1 MTPDKTGFFMS
12 MISTKTVL
20 LVSLFYFVLL
30 FMVAYYADRR
40 KQLGKSLLTNSHIYS
55 LSLAVYCTSWTFY
68 GSVGRAATSGLEF
81 LPIYLGPTL
90 IAFTWWFLL
99 RKMVRISKQQNIT
112 SIADFLSSRYDRSA
126 ILGAIVTL
134 FAVFGITP
142 YIALQLKAIAQTLDI
157 LSMPLAGP
165 GSGLSNYIENL
176 PANIDTAFLVAL
188 ILAIFGMLF
197 GARHLDS
204 SERHEGLVVAVAFE
218 SLVKLVAFSAVGI
231 FVTYGLFDGFA
242 DIFQRFF
249 EQFPERHD
257 LFLLG
262 TDQTPYTKWFTL
274 IVLSMMA
281 VMFLPRQF
289 HIMVTENSDE
299 CHIKKAMWRFPAY
312 LFLMNIFVLPIALGG
327 LLINGG
333 DTSQAD
339 YFVLTLPLSS
349 GHPWLALFVFIGG
362 ISAAAGMVMV
372 SSVTSSTMILNHLVM
387 PIILKMKIQVHD
399 FSGILINLKRLGI
412 LGVVFLGY
420 FYYKVIGDSYALVNI
435 GLISFTAATQFAPA
449 VLGALYWRRANRKAA
464 ICGIGAG
471 FLLWTYTLLIPSFV
485 RSGWIN
491 SDILE
496 HGLFGFSLLK
506 PLELFGLRDF
516 DIYTHSLFWSL
527 LFNLA
532 LFLSLSFFAKQSTSE
547 ERQADKFVGVFDEK
561 PVGLGRLTR
570 ISKAP
575 TVMEFVELMSKF
587 IGEKQAQ
594 ASITDYLENQEIDA
608 RGSLSDH
615 EIPHLKNF
623 TERTLAGFVGAA
635 PARIIL
641 ENYLAARGSEMED
654 VFDIFGTVTIS
665 HAASREQLSVLYD
678 AAQIVSSGADFPK
691 TLEEI
696 LELLSQQFKF
706 DLCVIRILEPDS
718 MTLMVK
724 SLVGQ
729 SSEHFGQSERN
740 LNMETYIGQAFL
752 SNVTTVVND
761 TEYLDKPTSAKIIKR
776 ETITCF
782 AHTPIVLEGEP
793 VGVLSAFSKSVRGIF
808 TQEFIALFE
817 NIAGQIGIAW
827 RNHEQL
833 QELLNVRDQER
844 EMEIAKDIQM
854 SLLPS
859 SLPDLETVSIAG
871 LCVPAH
877 EVGGDYYDFINREDQ
892 TYDLIVADVS
902 GHNIG
907 SALIM
912 AEARTFIHARID
924 SIRQPAEMLQA
935 LNSYFLR
942 DLDRSDLFVTMFYL
956 QFCPDDHRLLY
967 SNAGHNNPL
976 VWRHQTQTIELLDAE
991 GLIFGIKKN
1000 IIFEQKTTHLE
1011 AGDILLLYTDGII
1024 EAESSDK
1031 DFFGTERLGTLL
1043 EECTELPPQEIIDRI
1058 MNQVRLFTGMRH
1070 FNDDITLV
1078 VMKVLK

>member
-1 MTPDKTGFFMS
+1 MIPAKTIFFMS
-12 MISTKTVL
+12 LVSTKAVL
-20 LVSLFYFVLL
+20 LISLSYFALL
-30 FMVAYYADRR
+30 FIVAYYADRR
-40 KQLGKSLLTNSHIYS
+40 KQAGKSLLTNPHIYS

-112 SIADFLSSRYDRSA
+112 SIADFISSRYDRSA

-142 YIALQLKAIAQTLDI
+142 YIALQLKAISQTLDI
-157 LSMPLAGP
+157 LSMPLANP
-165 GSGLSNYIENL
+165 GFGLNKFIDIL
-176 PANIDTAFLVAL
+176 PAGIDTAFFVAI
-188 ILAIFGMLF
+188 ILAVFGMLF

-218 SLVKLVAFSAVGI
+218 SIVKLFAFLAVGI

-242 DIFQRFF
+242 DIFQRFL
-249 EQFPERHD
+249 EQFPERRD

-262 TDQTPYTKWFTL
+262 TERTPYTKWFTL
-274 IVLSMMA
+274 ITLSMMA

-289 HIMVTENSDE
+289 HIMVTENPDE
-299 CHIKKAMWRFPAY
+299 RHIKQAMWHFPAY

-327 LLINGG
+327 LLMNGG
-333 DTSQAD
+333 DASQAD
-339 YFVLTLPLSS
+339 YFVLTLPLST
-349 GHPWLALFVFIGG
+349 GHPWLALLVFIGG
-362 ISAAAGMVMV
+362 LSASAGMVMV
-372 SSVTSSTMILNHLVM
+372 SSVTSATMILNHLVM
-387 PIILKMKIQVHD
+387 PVILKMKIQVQD
-399 FSGILINLKRLGI
+399 FSTILINLKRLGI

-420 FYYKVIGDSYALVNI
+420 FYFKVIGDSYALVNI

-449 VLGALYWRRANRKAA
+449 IFGALYWPRANRKAA

-471 FLLWTYTLLIPSFV
+471 FMLWAYTLLIPSFV

-491 SDILE
+491 SDILQ
-496 HGLFGFSLLK
+496 HGLFGIGLLK
-506 PLELFGLRDF
+506 PLELFGLRGF
-516 DIYTHSLFWSL
+516 DVYTHSLFWSL

-532 LFLSLSFFAKQSTSE
+532 AFLTISFFVKQKPSE
-547 ERQADKFVGVFDEK
+547 TQQANKFVTVFSDQDVVPE
-561 PVGLGRLTR
+561 RLTR

-594 ASITDYLENQEIDA
+594 ASITDYLKNQEIDS
-608 RGSLSDH
+608 RGSLADH
-615 EIPHLKNF
+615 EIPNLKNF
-623 TERTLAGFVGAA
+623 TERTLAGYVGAA

-641 ENYLAARGSEMED
+641 DNYLSARGSQMED

-678 AAQIVSSGADFPK
+678 AAQIVSGGSNFQK
-691 TLEEI
+691 TLDDI

-706 DLCVIRILEPDS
+706 DLCVIRILEPET

-729 SSEHFGQSERN
+729 SSEDFGQSERN

-761 TEYLDKPTSAKIIKR
+761 TEFLDKPISAKIIKR
-776 ETITCF
+776 EEITCF

-793 VGVLSAFSKSVRGIF
+793 VGVLSAFSKTVRGIF

-833 QELLNVRDQER
+833 QKLLLVRDRER
-844 EMEIAKDIQM
+844 EMEIAKQIQM
-854 SLLPS
+854 GLLPS
-859 SLPDLETVSIAG
+859 SLPQLESLEIAG

-877 EVGGDYYDFINREDQ
+877 EVGGDYYDFIRRDDQ
-892 TYDLIVADVS
+892 TYDLVVADVS

-912 AEARTFIHARID
+912 AEARTYIHARLD
-924 SIRQPAEMLQA
+924 SIRQPGEMLHA
-935 LNSYFLR
+935 LNGYFLK

-956 QFCPDDHRLLY
+956 QYRPNSHRLLF

-976 VWRHQTQTIELLDAE
+976 LWRRRTGQIERLDAD
-991 GLIFGIKKN
+991 GLIFGIKKD
-1000 IIFEQKTTHLE
+1000 ISFEQKSVQLE
-1011 AGDILLLYTDGII
+1011 TGDILLLYTDGIV
-1024 EAESSDK
+1024 EAENIDK
-1031 DFFGTERLGTLL
+1031 ELFGTERLGKLL
-1043 EECTELPPQEIIDRI
+1043 EESRDLNPQETIERI
-1058 MNQVRLFTGMRH
+1058 MNQVRIFTGMRH
-1070 FNDDITLV
+1070 FNDDITMV
-1078 VMKVLK
+1078 VMKILQ